1 MHSGERVPRLTRN
14 KKNLPV
20 SAFRTAERNRFSS
33 AFFSLLPRS
42 HVREETVPPP
52 PPPLLLRKGACVS
65 LCVRMGVWECVRW
78 SVPHFWPDRSRGEEE
93 EEEGGGKIPLCGPPG
108 AIREQRRREKKREI
122 KGKYRFAKLQDK
134 KYIFITLTISLHIGQ
149 KVF

>member
-78 SVPHFWPDRSRGEEE
+78 SVPHFWPDRSRGRRRRKREGGKFHSVGPGGNKRTEEE
-93 EEEGGGKIPLCGPPG
+93 
-108 AIREQRRREKKREI
+108 REI
-122 KGKYRFAKLQDK
+122 KEKYRFAKLQDK
-134 KYIFITLTISLHIGQ
+134 KYIFKTLTIFPHVRQTVL
-149 KVF
+149 